1 MIEDYIMC
9 IQIKPQTHGG
19 GATSS
24 DCVIRRV
31 AGEMT
36 LGKAKSEGP
45 ELKVL
50 YVRILVS
57 NIQMNQK

>member
-1 MIEDYIMC
+1 M
-9 IQIKPQTHGG
+9 G

-57 NIQMNQK
+57 NIQNEPEIAEMTMLT